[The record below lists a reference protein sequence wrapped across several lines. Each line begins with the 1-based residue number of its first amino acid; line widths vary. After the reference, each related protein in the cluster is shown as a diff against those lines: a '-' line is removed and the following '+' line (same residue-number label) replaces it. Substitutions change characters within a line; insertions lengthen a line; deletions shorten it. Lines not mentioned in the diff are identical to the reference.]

1 MNAEEEADDSHDKVS
16 SIYLFWTLKL
26 YIFKNGFDTP
36 PTPDTVILYSGD
48 GESSTFT
55 EVRVICIDVVLTHL
69 LKNKI
74 DAPDN
79 PTEQE
84 VDFDLEVTNI
94 CWYRGLILTKSKS
107 CIYWEPKVSYFLS
120 GLIKDSISSITD
132 C

>member
-1 MNAEEEADDSHDKVS
+1 M
-16 SIYLFWTLKL
+16 KL

-74 DAPDN
+74 DVPEN

-94 CWYRGLILTKSKS
+94 C
-107 CIYWEPKVSYFLS
+107 
-120 GLIKDSISSITD
+120 
-132 C
+132 